1 MYCHI
6 GDCRFL
12 LLPPGG
18 GAKQATRRLVLGL
31 QGPTRLAER
40 LPRRDQA
47 IQLRAFLARCVDTV
61 LAREGA
67 FSLAEGHP
75 IPPSAK
81 LMVGIARLI
90 EKRDVRKTGRV
101 TRLANALTRP
111 GPAQ

>member
-1 MYCHI
+1 M
-6 GDCRFL
+6 G
-12 LLPPGG
+12 
-18 GAKQATRRLVLGL
+18 LGTYL
-31 QGPTRLAER
+31 RLA
-40 LPRRDQA
+40 
-47 IQLRAFLARCVDTV
+47 RAGFV

-101 TRLANALTRP
+101 TRLANALTRLAPPCRRIHRP
-111 GPAQ
+111 GP